1 VNKTHI
7 AAAALTLLAA
17 TGAQA
22 RSTAQSTAQIYGI
35 IDAGIEHVTNVDAA
49 GHSLT
54 RMPNLSA
61 GGFPS
66 RIGFRGTED
75 LGGGLKAVF
84 TLENGFGPDS
94 GTLNQG
100 GRLFGRQAWV
110 GLSGSWGQLTLGRN
124 YSMLFNSFY
133 DVDVIGPAQFGI
145 GSIDLYLPNAR
156 SDNSV
161 AYRGVFSGTTIGAT
175 YSLGRDGSSIGG
187 PSATNCGGE
196 NAADSRACR
205 NWSAMLRHDGASW
218 GALAAYDTYNGGTGA
233 AAAFGPASSAQSD
246 SRLHVAG
253 YANFGLVKVAGGWVR
268 RDNESS
274 LLTPTSDLA
283 YVGLTCT
290 VNDAL
295 SIDGQAARLDFKN
308 SANGTTLFAVRANY
322 GLSKRT
328 VVYALVGHQDN
339 DGASAVALS
348 AGGTTTA
355 GAAQNGVLVGLRHS
369 F

>member
-1 VNKTHI
+1 MNKTHI
-7 AAAALTLLAA
+7 AAAALALLAA

-22 RSTAQSTAQIYGI
+22 QSSVQIYGI

-49 GHSLT
+49 GRSLT

-61 GGFPS
+61 GSFPS

-75 LGGGLKAVF
+75 LGGGLKAIF

-94 GTLNQG
+94 GTINQG

-110 GLSGSWGQLTLGRN
+110 GVSGSWGQVTLGRN
-124 YSMLFNSFY
+124 YSMLFNSFF

-156 SDNSV
+156 SDNSI
-161 AYRGVFSGTTIGAT
+161 AYRGTFSGTTVGAT
-175 YSLGRDGSSIGG
+175 YSLGRDASAAGG

-196 NAADSRACR
+196 NAVDSRACR
-205 NWSAMLRHDGASW
+205 NWSAMLRHDGATW
-218 GALAAYDTYNGGTGA
+218 GVLAAYDTYNGGTGA
-233 AAAFGPASSAQSD
+233 AAAFGPASSALSD
-246 SRLHVAG
+246 SRVHVAG
-253 YANFGLVKVAGGWVR
+253 YAKFGAVKVAGGWLR

-274 LLTPTSDLA
+274 LLTPKSDLA
-283 YVGLTCT
+283 YAGVTYT
-290 VNDAL
+290 FDSAL
-295 SIDGQAARLDFKN
+295 SIDAQAARLDFTN
-308 SANGTTLFAVRANY
+308 SPNGTTLFAVRANY
-322 GLSKRT
+322 ALSKRT
-328 VVYALVGHQDN
+328 VVYALVGHQYN